1 MTPLYLQ
8 LEAAGVFVLLFL
20 VIYLALLMLYYYFAV
35 DLPREE
41 DEELANLTLG
51 ELVIISVSLA
61 LAAWLQPLIV

>member
-20 VIYLALLMLYYYFAV
+20 VIYLALLMLQYHFAE

-41 DEELANLTLG
+41 DSRVANLTLS
-51 ELVIISVSLA
+51 ELVIVSVSLA